1 MYIIMKDDLYLMN
14 ILNMGIRELTSNNTY
29 EEVPTAIY
37 SADIRDAKVFDSNYM
52 AKIVGG
58 IAIKVNAKGSVKK

>member
-29 EEVPTAIY
+29 EEVPNYTHEWDFWDLTLRKMLY
-37 SADIRDAKVFDSNYM
+37 DWLPIRHDVLLPE
-52 AKIVGG
+52 
-58 IAIKVNAKGSVKK
+58 